1 MRRQSMIKVIGG
13 KYRSRIISTPDEGTL
28 PTKNMVRGA
37 MLSSL
42 GDRIGGASVLDLFAG
57 SGALGIEALS
67 RDASSCLFVEKNP
80 VAAKVVEKNLAT
92 LKESKG
98 TVWNCDYLVALSR
111 AKQEGKRFD
120 IVFLD
125 PPYAMKD
132 SYQIAVDF
140 LLNENL
146 LNEEATLILEFE
158 GEIPFENKG
167 FPFERRYKYGKTNVL
182 ALRRVL

>member
-1 MRRQSMIKVIGG
+1 MIKVIGG
-13 KYRSRIISTPDEGTL
+13 KYRSRILLTPEEGTL

-42 GDRIGGASVLDLFAG
+42 GERIEGASVLDLFAG

-67 RDASSCLFVEKNP
+67 HGASSCLFVEKNP
-80 VAAKVVEKNLAT
+80 VAAKVVEKNLMA

-120 IVFLD
+120 VVFLD

-132 SYQIAVDF
+132 FYQAAADF
-140 LLNENL
+140 LLDENL
-146 LNEEATLILEFE
+146 LNDEATLILEYE
-158 GEIPFENKG
+158 GTLPFENKG
-167 FPFERRYKYGKTNVL
+167 FPFERHYKYGKTNVL

>member
-1 MRRQSMIKVIGG
+1 M
-13 KYRSRIISTPDEGTL
+13 
-28 PTKNMVRGA
+28 
-37 MLSSL
+37 
-42 GDRIGGASVLDLFAG
+42 
-57 SGALGIEALS
+57 
-67 RDASSCLFVEKNP
+67 
-80 VAAKVVEKNLAT
+80 
-92 LKESKG
+92 KG
-98 TVWNCDYLVALSR
+98 
-111 AKQEGKRFD
+111 
-120 IVFLD
+120 
-125 PPYAMKD
+125 

>member
-1 MRRQSMIKVIGG
+1 MIKVIGG
-13 KYRSRIISTPDEGTL
+13 KYRSRILQTPEEGTL

-42 GDRIGGASVLDLFAG
+42 GDRIEGAEVVDLFAG

-67 RDASSCLFVEKNP
+67 REAKSCLFVEKSAK
-80 VAAKVVEKNLAT
+80 AAKVIEGNLAS

-98 TVWNCDYLVALSR
+98 VVWNCDYLTALSR
-111 AKQEGKRFD
+111 AKQEGRRFD

-125 PPYAMKD
+125 PPYAMKE
-132 SYQIAVDF
+132 SYQLAVSF
-140 LLNENL
+140 LLDEGM
-146 LNEEATLILEFE
+146 LNEEATLLLEYE
-158 GEIPFENKG
+158 GTIPFINKG